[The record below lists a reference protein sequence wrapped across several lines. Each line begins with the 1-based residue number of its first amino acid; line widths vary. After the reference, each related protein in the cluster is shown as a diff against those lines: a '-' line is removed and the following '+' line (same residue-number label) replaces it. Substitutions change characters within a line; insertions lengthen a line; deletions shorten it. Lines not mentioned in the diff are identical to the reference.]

1 MRETGALQRTAWLDT
16 SGWKIMNREQL
27 QELNNLLSLAAE
39 ETSTAILR
47 QLLEVMKSS
56 APSDNGGL
64 EELGYVVAEKLIER
78 GAL

>member
-1 MRETGALQRTAWLDT
+1 
-16 SGWKIMNREQL
+16 MNREQL
-27 QELNNLLSLAAE
+27 QELNKLLSLAAE

>member
-1 MRETGALQRTAWLDT
+1 MT
-16 SGWKIMNREQL
+16 SEQL
-27 QELNNLLSLAAE
+27 KELNFLLSLAAE
-39 ETSTAILR
+39 ETSTATLR

-64 EELGYVVAEKLIER
+64 EELGYVAAAKLMER

>member
-1 MRETGALQRTAWLDT
+1 
-16 SGWKIMNREQL
+16 MNREQL

-39 ETSTAILR
+39 ETSTAVLR

>member
-1 MRETGALQRTAWLDT
+1 
-16 SGWKIMNREQL
+16 MNREQL

-39 ETSTAILR
+39 ETSTSILR

-64 EELGYVVAEKLIER
+64 EELGYAVAEKLIER
-78 GAL
+78 GTL

>member
-1 MRETGALQRTAWLDT
+1 
-16 SGWKIMNREQL
+16 MNREQL

>member
-1 MRETGALQRTAWLDT
+1 MT
-16 SGWKIMNREQL
+16 REQL
-27 QELNNLLSLAAE
+27 QELNHLLSLGAE
-39 ETSTAILR
+39 ETSTPILM

-56 APSDNGGL
+56 VPSDNGGL

>member
-1 MRETGALQRTAWLDT
+1 MT
-16 SGWKIMNREQL
+16 REQL
-27 QELNNLLSLAAE
+27 QELNQLLSLGAE

-56 APSDNGGL
+56 SPSDNGGL